1 MQKIW
6 CGITGLFLLAG
17 CVGFSHE
24 GREVQP
30 GDRLPAFVVE
40 MEDGTS
46 LAAAELQGLPSLILF
61 FHTSC
66 ADCRQTIPV
75 VQQAYELFGD
85 DVRFVAISRAQTAEE
100 VSAWWKQNG
109 IGIPFSA
116 QADRKVYELFASS
129 RIPRIYISDREGI
142 VQACFDDN
150 PCPDYE
156 RLSGAL
162 TKVIAP

>member
-1 MQKIW
+1 MPSRGYSLGDYLCQCAGEHGVIRA
-6 CGITGLFLLAG
+6 GI
-17 CVGFSHE
+17 
-24 GREVQP
+24 
-30 GDRLPAFVVE
+30 VVE
-40 MEDGTS
+40 AGLYNA
-46 LAAAELQGLPSLILF
+46 LAVRNIDAGNAGRCEQ
-61 FHTSC
+61 
-66 ADCRQTIPV
+66 
-75 VQQAYELFGD
+75 FGD
-85 DVRFVAISRAQTAEE
+85 AVRFVAISRAQTAEE